1 VKVLF
6 GIAAALML
14 SACATHYQ
22 GTKAGAGQ
30 QEFAN
35 DYLDCLKVSKRLGSG
50 EDPNIIKTCLI
61 GKGWNVQTETKLQLF

>member
-1 VKVLF
+1 
-6 GIAAALML
+6 ML